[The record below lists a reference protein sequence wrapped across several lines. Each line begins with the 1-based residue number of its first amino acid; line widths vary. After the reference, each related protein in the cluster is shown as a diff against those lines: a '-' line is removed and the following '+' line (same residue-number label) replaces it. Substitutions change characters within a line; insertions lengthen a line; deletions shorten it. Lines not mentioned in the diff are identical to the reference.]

1 MVMLVTNYSNGCNDF
16 SWNIDKTRS
25 LHLRVLKVFVPFG
38 LSKSN
43 WHIHK
48 TALMI
53 IVLFAF
59 KNLDGITVHESF
71 FLKPRWIGGTW
82 RYLSRHSKGQMN
94 PSPRFK
100 LPKELMIR
108 SYLAISVLQLSD
120 HCRLDTNNDCYG
132 PYILSQ
138 ALFSVEECDHQRL

>member
-1 MVMLVTNYSNGCNDF
+1 MQWLFLEYWQDC
-16 SWNIDKTRS
+16 S

-43 WHIHK
+43 WHRHK

-53 IVLFAF
+53 IVWFAF
-59 KNLDGITVHESF
+59 KNLDGTTVRESF
-71 FLKPRWIGGTW
+71 FLKPRWVGGSW
-82 RYLSRHSKGQMN
+82 RYLSRHNKGQMN
-94 PSPRFK
+94 PSSSFK
-100 LPKELMIR
+100 LPKELMIC

-132 PYILSQ
+132 AHILSQ
-138 ALFSVEECDHQRL
+138 ALFSVEEYDHQCL